1 MGGLSFHGGIYPGV
15 DRILTDAGG
24 GFPGGP
30 VIENLPANA
39 EDKLDPGWGTK
50 IPSEAGQL
58 KLQSTTATEPECST
72 TRDAPSPPS
81 AAAI

>member
-1 MGGLSFHGGIYPGV
+1 MGGC
-15 DRILTDAGG
+15 
-24 GFPGGP
+24 FPDGP

-58 KLQSTTATEPECST
+58 NLQSTTVAEPECST
-72 TRDAPSPPS
+72 PREAPSPPS

>member
-1 MGGLSFHGGIYPGV
+1 MGGGC
-15 DRILTDAGG
+15 
-24 GFPGGP
+24 FPGGP

-39 EDKLDPGWGTK
+39 EDRLDPGWGTK

-58 KLQSTTATEPECST
+58 KLPSTTVTEPECST
-72 TRDAPSPPS
+72 TREAPSPPN